1 MHKLKSGELFAGYG
15 GLALAVEKALSAQTI
30 WVSEISLPPT
40 KVLASRFPNAQNL
53 GDVTKISWVGV
64 PKVDILSG
72 GSPCQDV
79 SLAGNRLGF
88 SPGTRSNPKRTATNT
103 WERGSTTTS
112 RVRDTNNVQQF
123 EESKVET
130 MHIYIRTGANENTGI
145 EFMNGKGW
153 ELSGYERKGFN
164 YTPPAGDTRRYVF
177 MERWNGKELPFLGG
191 EKALAAMVLAVEE
204 LRSVDGDEEIK
215 TVTWIREGHDKI
227 HNLLMMLGLD
237 GSTWT
242 AEPLRDEI
250 QRIIYTFLNVGPKH
264 VEVSVT
270 DEDLER
276 VTYDNTKRNN
286 FGRFNKDKPQGFSV
300 TFGDTVEHYTVPEF
314 LRHAVF
320 MLTEEQEQLAK
331 AVLLADKLSKL
342 EPGTLVAIRFSWFLG
357 KITGSARE
365 VLERLQHFICAYTV
379 NDKEEPVNNDPK
391 VRKVDIDVESLER
404 IEFKYD
410 TSLSSNPTKLSDFN
424 AVRTMRKIGFS
435 LRVHSGK
442 VYKFSVSSHG
452 DSSKVYAK
460 VYEDRAFAV
469 AALAALGVAGKHQYY
484 GELQVV
490 SDALDKN
497 FVDVVNDILRGRDF
511 YESIN
516 YLKGFFNVEEVN
528 K

>member
-1 MHKLKSGELFAGYG
+1 
-15 GLALAVEKALSAQTI
+15 
-30 WVSEISLPPT
+30 
-40 KVLASRFPNAQNL
+40 
-53 GDVTKISWVGV
+53 
-64 PKVDILSG
+64 
-72 GSPCQDV
+72 
-79 SLAGNRLGF
+79 
-88 SPGTRSNPKRTATNT
+88 
-103 WERGSTTTS
+103 
-112 RVRDTNNVQQF
+112 
-123 EESKVET
+123 
-130 MHIYIRTGANENTGI
+130 MHIYIRTGDNENTGI
-145 EFMNGKGW
+145 EFLNGKGW
-153 ELSGYERKGFN
+153 EVSGYERKGFN
-164 YTPPAGDTRRYVF
+164 YTPPAGETRRYVF
-177 MERWNGKELPFLGG
+177 KEGFKSKVLPFQGS

-204 LRSVDGDEEIK
+204 LRAIDGEQEIK

-227 HNLLMMLGLD
+227 HNLLTMIGLD
-237 GSTWT
+237 SYTRT

-250 QRIIYTFLNVGPKH
+250 QHIIYTFLNVGPKH

-270 DEDLER
+270 NEDLER

-404 IEFKYD
+404 IEFKD
-410 TSLSSNPTKLSDFN
+410 APSLSSNLTKLNDFN
-424 AVRTMRKIGFS
+424 AVRTMHKIGFS
-435 LRVHSGK
+435 LRTHFGK

-460 VYEDRAFAV
+460 NYEDRAFAV
-469 AALAALGVAGKHQYY
+469 ATLASLGVADKHQYY

-490 SDALDKN
+490 SDVLDTG
-497 FVDVVNDILRGRDF
+497 FIDVVNDILRGRDF
-511 YESIN
+511 YDVIN
-516 YLKGFFNVEEVN
+516 YIKGFFNVEEVN
-528 K
+528 N